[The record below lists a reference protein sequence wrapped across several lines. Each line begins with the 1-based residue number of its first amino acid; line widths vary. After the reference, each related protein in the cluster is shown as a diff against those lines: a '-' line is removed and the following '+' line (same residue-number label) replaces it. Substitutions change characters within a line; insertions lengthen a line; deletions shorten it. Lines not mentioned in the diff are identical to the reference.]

1 MRQPTPQDIP
11 SCVYWKDPI
20 TRDILLVSFILFL
33 INSTQ
38 RFFYFFKTNYLTKID
53 LPSLLN
59 GYLYKNAIV
68 LFGLKQELQ

>member
-11 SCVYWKDPI
+11 PCVYLKDPI

-33 INSTQ
+33 ITLTQ
-38 RFFYFFKTNYLTKID
+38 RSFFFKTNYLTKID

-68 LFGLKQELQ
+68 WFGLKQELQ

>member
-11 SCVYWKDPI
+11 YRVYLKDPI

-38 RFFYFFKTNYLTKID
+38 RFFIFQNKLSNE
-53 LPSLLN
+53 N
-59 GYLYKNAIV
+59 
-68 LFGLKQELQ
+68 